1 MGKIREM
8 RWHARAGQGAVTA
21 AKLYA
26 EAAMVG
32 GKHVQAFPEYG
43 PERMG
48 APVQAFNRTSDEPIT
63 VHCHARNPEM
73 VVVVDDTLLSVV
85 DVTEGLTQDGC
96 LLINTEK
103 TPGEVWKLIPG
114 DKRTIY
120 VLPATRIALETLGRP
135 IPNTPL
141 LGALA
146 KIRGEVEMEH
156 LFEEI
161 RNTLGKKFTQKVA
174 EGNNQ
179 AIRRGY
185 EEVRKI

>member
-1 MGKIREM
+1 MARIKEM

-48 APVQAFNRTSDEPIT
+48 APIQAFNRTSDEPIT
-63 VHCHARNPEM
+63 IHCHVKNPEI
-73 VVVVDDTLLSVV
+73 VVVVDDTLLPVL
-85 DVTEGLTQDGC
+85 DVTQGLTEDGTIV
-96 LLINTEK
+96 INTEMPPEK
-103 TPGEVWKLIPG
+103 VRKAIPG

-135 IPNTPL
+135 IPNAPI

-146 KIRGEVEMEH
+146 KIRGEVQIDH

-185 EEVRKI
+185 EEVKKI

>member
-1 MGKIREM
+1 MAKIKEM

-26 EAAMVG
+26 EAAMAG

-48 APVQAFNRTSDEPIT
+48 APIQAFNRTSEYPIT
-63 VHCHARNPEM
+63 IHCHVKSPEI
-73 VVVVDDTLLSVV
+73 VIVVDDTLLPVV
-85 DVTEGLTQDGC
+85 DVTQGLLEDGTV
-96 LLINTEK
+96 LINTEK
-103 TPGEVWKLIPG
+103 SPDEVRQLIPG
-114 DKRTIY
+114 DRRTIY
-120 VLPATRIALETLGRP
+120 VLPATKIALETLGRP
-135 IPNTPL
+135 IPNTPI

-146 KIRGEVEMEH
+146 KIRGEVEIEH

-174 EGNNQ
+174 EGNNE

-185 EEVRKI
+185 EEVKKI

>member
-1 MGKIREM
+1 MAKIREM

-48 APVQAFNRTSDEPIT
+48 APIQAFNRTSEEPIT
-63 VHCHARNPEM
+63 IHCHVKTPEI

-85 DVTEGLTQDGC
+85 DVTEGLTEDGTV
-96 LLINTEK
+96 LINTERS
-103 TPGEVWKLIPG
+103 PAEVRELIPG
-114 DKRTIY
+114 DARTIH
-120 VLPATRIALETLGRP
+120 VLPATRIALDTLGRP

-146 KIRGEVEMEH
+146 KIRGEVEIEH

-185 EEVRKI
+185 EEVKKI